1 LKTQAILQHRS
12 KKGQSAC
19 RSAAHL
25 SKGAPGPA
33 VDTRFVA
40 RCQWHKATD
49 NGSSQASVAE
59 STAALPPETG
69 GSMPRYPIYTIGRD
83 DHFWSDENIQC
94 ANDQDAT
101 QRAQQTMDGR
111 DIELWER
118 DRFVARLSSYLS
130 RQ

>member
-1 LKTQAILQHRS
+1 
-12 KKGQSAC
+12 
-19 RSAAHL
+19 
-25 SKGAPGPA
+25 
-33 VDTRFVA
+33 
-40 RCQWHKATD
+40 
-49 NGSSQASVAE
+49 
-59 STAALPPETG
+59 
-69 GSMPRYPIYTIGRD
+69 MPRYPIYTIGRD